1 MKKTVLQTAIYV
13 FALCFITAC
22 SKSDDKK
29 EEESSSTT
37 GEHTYRIEV
46 ANGTTYQGS
55 VPKETGSVYYPVAF
69 VEYSEEINS
78 KVLTGI
84 LQDVPGDFQFGIGL
98 AIDSNNQATIPGSGV
113 GITFGQRTIEDK
125 YRPVGAINITISNY
139 KEHSI
144 SMYGEDG
151 TVASFTLN
159 FSGEFKLGQSGDPVS
174 VTGEIVVAVP

>member
-1 MKKTVLQTAIYV
+1 MKKTILQTAIYV

-22 SKSDDKK
+22 SKGSEKK
-29 EEESSSTT
+29 EEEGSAN

-46 ANGTTYQGS
+46 AGGETYQGS
-55 VPKETGSVYYPVAF
+55 VPKETGGTYYPVAF
-69 VEYSEEINS
+69 VEDNEEVGS

-84 LQDVPGDFQFGIGL
+84 LQDVPGDFQFGIGV
-98 AIDSNNQATIPGSGV
+98 AMDESNRPTMPESGI
-113 GITFGQRTIEDK
+113 GITFGQRTVENK
-125 YRPVGAINITISNY
+125 YGPAGSISMTIKNY

-159 FSGEFKLGQSGDPVS
+159 FSGKFTLGRSGDPVD
-174 VTGEIVVAVP
+174 VTGEIVVAAP

>member
-1 MKKTVLQTAIYV
+1 MKKTMLQTAIYV
-13 FALCFITAC
+13 FALCFVTAC

-29 EEESSSTT
+29 EEESSST

-55 VPKETGSVYYPVAF
+55 VPKETGGVYYPIAF

-78 KVLTGI
+78 KVLAGI
-84 LQDVPGDFQFGIGL
+84 LQDAPGDFQFGIGL
-98 AIDSNNQATIPGSGV
+98 AIDDNNQVTIPESGV
-113 GITFGQRTIEDK
+113 GITFGQRTVEDK
-125 YRPVGAINITISNY
+125 YGPVGAINITISNY
-139 KEHSI
+139 EEHSI

-174 VTGEIVVAVP
+174 VTGKIIVEAP

>member
-1 MKKTVLQTAIYV
+1 MKKSILQTAIYV
-13 FALCFITAC
+13 FALCFFTAC
-22 SKSDDKK
+22 SKSDNN
-29 EEESSSTT
+29 EEESSSI
-37 GEHTYRIEV
+37 GEHTYQIEV

-55 VPKETGSVYYPVAF
+55 VPKETGGVYYPVAF

-78 KVLTGI
+78 KVLAGI

-98 AIDSNNQATIPGSGV
+98 AIDDNNQVTIPESGV
-113 GITFGQRTIEDK
+113 GITFGQRTVEDK

-174 VTGEIVVAVP
+174 VTGKIVVEAP

>member
-1 MKKTVLQTAIYV
+1 MKKTMLQTAIYV
-13 FALCFITAC
+13 FALCFFTAC
-22 SKSDDKK
+22 SKSDNN
-29 EEESSSTT
+29 EEESSST
-37 GEHTYRIEV
+37 GEHTYQIEV

-69 VEYSEEINS
+69 VEYSEEIDS

-113 GITFGQRTIEDK
+113 GITFGQRTVEDK

-159 FSGEFKLGQSGDPVS
+159 FSGEFKLGQSGDPIS
-174 VTGEIVVAVP
+174 VTGKIVVAVP